1 MVTFDYVTEDALESK
16 KTFNNGDFDYKWVI
30 DVTDMDS
37 ATGDTSKGKW
47 MATLSAVKTKEYIT
61 PTQRT
66 EIARAIG
73 IPQTKADVSCFDIA
87 SYGIC
92 ANIKTM
98 LGNNKSRILSTL
110 KKEADI
116 ANLLFGFYMDRPLNA
131 IGSTG
136 WDFINGDSGAGLRR
150 WAEENK
156 TR

>member
-1 MVTFDYVTEDALESK
+1 MLFKDMTSDAMESE
-16 KTFNNGDFDYKWVI
+16 KTFNNREFDYKMVI
-30 DVTDMDS
+30 QFTDMDE

-47 MATLSAVKTKEYIT
+47 MATLSAVKTPKHLTKEQLEST
-61 PTQRT
+61 AQLC
-66 EIARAIG
+66 G
-73 IPQTKADVSCFDIA
+73 IPLADVTCFDIA

-98 LGNNKSRILSTL
+98 MGNNKSRILSTL

-136 WDFINGDSGAGLRR
+136 WDFLNGDVDAGLRR
-150 WAEENK
+150 WAESSK
-156 TR
+156 

>member
-1 MVTFDYVTEDALESK
+1 MVIFDFVTEDALESK

-30 DVTDMDS
+30 EVTDMDS

-47 MATLSAVKTKEYIT
+47 MATLSAVKTPKHLTKE
-61 PTQRT
+61 QL
-66 EIARAIG
+66 ESIAQSCG
-73 IPQTKADVSCFDIA
+73 IPQADVTCFDIA

-98 LGNNKSRILSTL
+98 MGNNKSRILSTL

-136 WDFINGDSGAGLRR
+136 WDFLNGDVDAGLRR
-150 WAEENK
+150 WAESSK
-156 TR
+156 